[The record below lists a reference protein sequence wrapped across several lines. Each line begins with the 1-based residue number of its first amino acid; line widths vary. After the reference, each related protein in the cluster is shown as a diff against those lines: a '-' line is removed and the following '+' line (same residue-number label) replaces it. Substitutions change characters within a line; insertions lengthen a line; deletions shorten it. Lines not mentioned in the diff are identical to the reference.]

1 MAKIDGLPHG
11 ACSRVAAELGVSASM
26 VQAVARGERNNVR
39 IEEALLRVKREH
51 LARMK
56 RIERIKAKLNE
67 LKDGEIDTRQI

>member
-1 MAKIDGLPHG
+1 MAKIEGLPHG
-11 ACSRVAAELGVSASM
+11 ACSRVAAELGVSASL

-67 LKDGEIDTRQI
+67 LKVGEIDTRQI